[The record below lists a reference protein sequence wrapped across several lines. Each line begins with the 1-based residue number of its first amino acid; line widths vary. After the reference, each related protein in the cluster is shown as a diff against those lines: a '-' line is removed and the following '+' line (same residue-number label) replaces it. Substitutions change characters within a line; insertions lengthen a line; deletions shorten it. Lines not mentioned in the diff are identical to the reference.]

1 VNSKVPALAS
11 LICRG
16 VAVRDIPDIFRLCH
30 QLGYEPRQ
38 IGFGDQIADIIERP
52 GNAIFVAADTEDTA
66 VGFIHV
72 YIRYAVEIK
81 ACAQIQALVVACT
94 ARRQGAAELLVGAA
108 EEWARA
114 EGLQWLSLY
123 CSSYRDSAHDFYEAQ
138 GFDAVT
144 TATRFNKKID

>member
-1 VNSKVPALAS
+1 MNSKVPALAS

-16 VAVRDIPDIFRLCH
+16 VAVRDIPNIFRLCH
-30 QLGYEPRQ
+30 QLDYDPRH

-72 YIRYAVEIK
+72 YICHAVEIK
-81 ACAQIQALVVACT
+81 PCAQIQALVVACT

-123 CSSYRDSAHDFYEAQ
+123 CSSYRDVARDFYRAQ
-138 GFDAVT
+138 GFDAVK
-144 TATRFNKKID
+144 TATRFSKKLY

>member
-1 VNSKVPALAS
+1 MNSKVPALTS

-52 GNAIFVAADTEDTA
+52 GNAVFVAADTEDTA

-72 YIRYAVEIK
+72 YIRHAVEIK
-81 ACAQIQALVVACT
+81 PCAQIQALT
-94 ARRQGAAELLVGAA
+94 
-108 EEWARA
+108 
-114 EGLQWLSLY
+114 
-123 CSSYRDSAHDFYEAQ
+123 
-138 GFDAVT
+138 
-144 TATRFNKKID
+144 